1 MPNITV
7 SLIALLYIVKSSLRK
22 VGRLSLIISTVVLG
36 LCCGTANAQYFD
48 LQGSRKHVTIPFK
61 MIRDLIII
69 QLDINGKG
77 PFNFVVDSGVG
88 LMLVTDPKLVDS
100 IHVANKRTIKIAG
113 LGKGE
118 DYEAY
123 ITSPLSVEIP
133 GLVSYDVVAAILK
146 TDHFGLSGFAG
157 IPIHGL
163 IGYEFFNNLVVKVD
177 FADSS
182 LTVSKPKDTKFFG
195 KANRI
200 PIIIE
205 NRKPYVRAKVTFP
218 NGTKAD
224 DKLILDLGAGHPV
237 SLENMIEKH
246 GMPDKFIAA
255 NLGVGLTGPIAGF
268 ISRVNEVDVGRFK
281 LKSVLASFPVY
292 SQERNADAEH
302 RDGNLGV
309 GILKRFTLLIDY
321 PDSAVYL
328 KPGVTFDDPFEH
340 DMSGLEYYSGG
351 DDFDHVI
358 ISRVEPGS
366 PADVIGLEPGD
377 EIMSINFKPVNKMT
391 LEQIDGIFK
400 SQPDRNLLLVIF
412 HDKVYDNVI
421 LTLKRRI

>member
-1 MPNITV
+1 
-7 SLIALLYIVKSSLRK
+7 LIALLYIVKSSLRK
-22 VGRLSLIISTVVLG
+22 VTLLGLIISTLILG
-36 LCCGTANAQYFD
+36 ICCSTANAQYFD
-48 LQGSRKHVTIPFK
+48 LQGSRKRVTIPFK

-88 LMLVTDPKLVDS
+88 LMLITDPKLVDS
-100 IHVANKRTIKIAG
+100 INVANKRTIKITG

-118 DYEAY
+118 AYEAY
-123 ITSPLSVEIP
+123 ITPPLNVEIP

-163 IGYEFFNNLVVKVD
+163 LGYEFFNNLAVKVD
-177 FADSS
+177 FSDST
-182 LTVSKPKDTKFFG
+182 LTVSKPKYTKLFG
-195 KANRI
+195 KGNKI

-205 NRKPYVRAKVTFP
+205 NRKPYLHAKVTFP
-218 NGTKAD
+218 NGIKTD

-255 NLGVGLTGPIAGF
+255 NLGVGLTGPIDGF
-268 ISRVNEVDVGRFK
+268 ISRVNEVDIGKFK
-281 LKSVLASFPVY
+281 LKNVLASFPVY
-292 SQERNADAEH
+292 MQERNADAEH
-302 RDGNLGV
+302 RDGNLGI

-328 KPGVTFDDPFEH
+328 KPAANFDDPFEH
-340 DMSGLEYYSGG
+340 DMSGLEYYAGG
-351 DDFDHVI
+351 DDFTHVI

-391 LEQIDGIFK
+391 LEQIDALFK

-412 HDKVYDNVI
+412 HDKIYDNVI